1 MNEVLSVI
9 KQAME
14 LEDDGRQYYLQAT
27 ARAQNPLAKNTFQW
41 LAEQEQQHK
50 QYFVAYYQVMEEQ
63 HDWPPMSQIEISA
76 HDARQEAASI
86 FQQALAQIE
95 EGVPEDTE
103 LSELYN
109 GAMEFERKSIDLYR
123 TEAER
128 ATEHNARE
136 FYEFLTEEERG
147 HLNLLAT
154 TLEYLDH
161 PDSWYL
167 TEEQWIVEG

>member
-1 MNEVLSVI
+1 
-9 KQAME
+9 
-14 LEDDGRQYYLQAT
+14 
-27 ARAQNPLAKNTFQW
+27 
-41 LAEQEQQHK
+41 
-50 QYFVAYYQVMEEQ
+50 
-63 HDWPPMSQIEISA
+63 
-76 HDARQEAASI
+76 
-86 FQQALAQIE
+86 
-95 EGVPEDTE
+95 
-103 LSELYN
+103 
-109 GAMEFERKSIDLYR
+109 MEFERKSIALYR